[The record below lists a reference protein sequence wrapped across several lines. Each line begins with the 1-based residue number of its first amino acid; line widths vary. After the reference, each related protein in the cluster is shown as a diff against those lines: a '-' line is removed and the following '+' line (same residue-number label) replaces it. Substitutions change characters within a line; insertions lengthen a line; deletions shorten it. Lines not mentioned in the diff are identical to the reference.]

1 VALVACSEE
10 VEAPAPPPPRAERAP
25 LSVAAA
31 PALVDRLRMGSIG
44 SEEIRETLRV
54 PGRIEVDEQRIA
66 RVGASVVGRI
76 TRLDAVVGQRVRR
89 GQVLAELS
97 STELSA
103 TQLEFLKSLSRQQLA
118 ERSVQRAKQL
128 VEADVI
134 GQAELLR
141 RENEL
146 AQAQADLSAA
156 RNQLAVLGVSDRTM
170 SRLAATRTVSSESSV
185 LASIDGTV
193 IERHATLGQVV
204 QPADSLFLVADLSSV
219 WLVADVPEQNAGLMR
234 EGEKVEAE
242 VAALPGRVLK
252 GTVSFVAATVNPA
265 TRTVRVRMDLA
276 NPDREYKPAM
286 LATVSIRGKPVRKRT
301 VPASAIVREDNHDYV
316 FVETAPGKYQL
327 RRVDVGGEHGGQRE
341 LLGGLVAEDRIVLDG
356 AFHLNNERK
365 RLELQGS

>member
-1 VALVACSEE
+1 
-10 VEAPAPPPPRAERAP
+10 
-25 LSVAAA
+25 
-31 PALVDRLRMGSIG
+31 
-44 SEEIRETLRV
+44 
-54 PGRIEVDEQRIA
+54 
-66 RVGASVVGRI
+66 
-76 TRLDAVVGQRVRR
+76 
-89 GQVLAELS
+89 VLAELS

-156 RNQLAVLGVSDRTM
+156 RNQLAVLGVSRP
-170 SRLAATRTVSSESSV
+170 SIARLAQTRTVSSESTV
-185 LASIDGTV
+185 VASLDGTV

-204 QPADSLFLVADLSSV
+204 QPADTLFMVADLSSV

-234 EGEKVEAE
+234 EGETVEAE
-242 VAALPGRVLK
+242 VAALPGRLLK
-252 GTVSFVAATVNPA
+252 GSVSFVAATVNPD
-265 TRTVRVRMDLA
+265 TRTVRVRMDLP

-301 VPASAIVREDNHDYV
+301 VPAASVVREDNHDYV
-316 FVETAPGKYQL
+316 FVATGPGRFQL
-327 RRVDVGGEHGGQRE
+327 RRVALGGEYGGQRE
-341 LLGGLVAEDRIVLDG
+341 LVGGLGDEDKIVVDG